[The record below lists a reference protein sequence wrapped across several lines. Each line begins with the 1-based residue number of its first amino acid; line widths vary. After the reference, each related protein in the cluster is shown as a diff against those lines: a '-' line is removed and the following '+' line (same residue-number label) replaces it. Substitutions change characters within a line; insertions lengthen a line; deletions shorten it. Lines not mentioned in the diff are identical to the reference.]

1 MLLIGQYDSPFVRR
15 VAVALKL
22 YGVAYE
28 HAPWSTFGDADRIA
42 AYNPLR
48 RVPTVVFDD
57 GFSLMDSASILEI
70 IDAGQGEN
78 AFLDRKGTERRELL
92 RLCALAGGVADKG
105 VSLLYEKAFREG
117 LPMWV
122 QRCRTQVGEGL
133 DALEAERA
141 ARSGTWLF
149 GETIS
154 HADILMATT
163 YRFLTEALDGAFD
176 MTGFKALTAHADRCE
191 AMPEFRAVYQPYT
204 LTRPPEPADV

>member
-1 MLLIGQYDSPFVRR
+1 VLLIGQYDSPFVRR
-15 VAVALKL
+15 VAVALGL

-42 AYNPLR
+42 EFNSLR
-48 RVPTVVFDD
+48 RVPTMVFDD
-57 GFSLMDSASILEI
+57 GFSLMDSGSILEI
-70 IDAGQGEN
+70 IDAGQKD
-78 AFLDRKGTERRELL
+78 AFLDRKGPDRRDLL

-133 DALEAERA
+133 EALEAERA
-141 ARSGTWLF
+141 ARTETWLF

-163 YRFLTEALDGAFD
+163 YRLLTEALDGAFD
-176 MTGFKALTAHADRCE
+176 MAGFAALTAHSERCE
-191 AMPEFRAVYQPYT
+191 AMPEFSAVYQPYM
-204 LTRPPEPADV
+204 LTRPPETADD

>member
-1 MLLIGQYDSPFVRR
+1 VLLIGQYDSPFVRR
-15 VAVALKL
+15 VAVALRL

-42 AYNPLR
+42 KFNPLR

-57 GFSLMDSASILEI
+57 GFSLMDSGSILEI
-70 IDAGQGEN
+70 IDAGLGEG
-78 AFLDRKGTERRELL
+78 AFLDRPGKERRELL

-133 DALEAERA
+133 DALEVERA
-141 ARSGTWLF
+141 ARTTPWLF
-149 GETIS
+149 GDTIS
-154 HADILMATT
+154 HADILLATM
-163 YRFLTEALDGAFD
+163 YRFIAEALDGAFE
-176 MTGFKALTAHADRCE
+176 MEGYAALTAHATACE
-191 AMPEFRAVYQPYT
+191 ALPEFSAVYQPYS
-204 LTRPPEPADV
+204 LTRPPEPADA

>member
-28 HAPWSTFGDADRIA
+28 HAPWSTFGDADKIA
-42 AYNPLR
+42 AFNPLR

-57 GFSLMDSASILEI
+57 GFSLMDSGSILEI

-78 AFLDRKGTERRELL
+78 AFLDRKGSERRELL
-92 RLCALAGGVADKG
+92 RLCALAGGIADKG

-122 QRCRTQVGEGL
+122 ERCRAQVGEGL
-133 DALEAERA
+133 EALEAERA
-141 ARSGTWLF
+141 ARTGTWLF

-154 HADILMATT
+154 HADILTATT

-176 MTGFKALTAHADRCE
+176 MAGYDALTAHSERCE
-191 AMPEFRAVYQPYT
+191 AMPEFSAVYQPYM
-204 LTRPPEPADV
+204 LTRPPESADD